1 MRELTK
7 KQITNKIQIS
17 VGQKY
22 PRLFV
27 VPKDKA
33 QGVVQ
38 LLKEYEVRSEDEK
51 IPSDFVFKELYEKYG
66 KGGVVLQGLRE
77 SAGLTQ
83 AELAEK
89 IGIRQTD
96 VSQMEH
102 EKRTIGKAMA
112 IRLAKV
118 LKTDYRVFL

>member
-1 MRELTK
+1 MRALTK

-17 VGQKY
+17 VGQKH

-38 LLKEYEVRSEDEK
+38 LLKEYEIKSKEETV
-51 IPSDFVFKELYEKYG
+51 PSDFVFKELYEKYG

-77 SAGLTQ
+77 NAGLTQ
-83 AELAEK
+83 VELAEA

-102 EKRTIGKAMA
+102 GKRPIGKAMA
-112 IRLAKV
+112 ARLAKV